1 MSEFNFAFM
10 MFMIVGIVMA
20 WVLLAAFRAAVK
32 EADQEQGPVAFK
44 PVRMVRRRKARRK
57 NVR

>member
-10 MFMIVGIVMA
+10 MFMIVGIAMA
-20 WVLLAAFRAAVK
+20 WVVLGAFRAAVK
-32 EADQEQGPVAFK
+32 EADRGQGSTAFK
-44 PVRMVRRRKARRK
+44 PARIVRRRKARRK